1 MLSNKFSR
9 KYRKL
14 LLLRHFISAFIV
26 FFVLFAVFLG
36 IKSVGNNNFYIF
48 VEKVAGY
55 DFACFV
61 HDYEPSIIVFG
72 FLISELFMWIA
83 IERSSSKKILKVL
96 DSLEYVVDNSADN
109 LKLPLEFSD
118 LQIGLIL

>member
-72 FLISELFMWIA
+72 FLMLELFMWITD
-83 IERSSSKKILKVL
+83 RKKFIKENIK
-96 DSLEYVVDNSADN
+96 S
-109 LKLPLEFSD
+109 
-118 LQIGLIL
+118 IGFFGVCC

>member
-36 IKSVGNNNFYIF
+36 IKSVSNNNFYIF

-83 IERSSSKKILKVL
+83 IERSHQENIKVL
-96 DSLEYVVDNSADN
+96 YL
-109 LKLPLEFSD
+109 
-118 LQIGLIL
+118 